1 MAKVKKMGTKKGS
14 TIRRKI
20 TIMLAVT
27 AVSLIATVLVVS
39 SIVNEKNITELCES
53 YLYDTCISASDT
65 LYESFYGD
73 TERNDLSVRLQY
85 ILNNVGIDTM
95 DSSTCYLIDT
105 EGKYLYHRD
114 SDLIGTQVQDNPVVQ
129 DVLDRYQ
136 NDGMITTADVRKSE
150 VDGKPV
156 YIAFMCTVN
165 DWIVVVQADE
175 SDVLAP
181 ITTINTISILLGM
194 GLLVLSLTIGYFLT
208 YRITKPITTL
218 TDVIN
223 DISELKMN
231 TAHRIPKTNDEIGIM
246 ADSVEHMQTQLS
258 GIVSE
263 LNDISDILV
272 DDSNNLY
279 SISNKVN
286 DASSD
291 NSATSEELAAS
302 MEETSTSAESVNANI
317 QNMNERVSIMAEE
330 VKKGTALT
338 AEVMEKTNEICNTTK
353 EAGNKTTEVFAK
365 IQEDSEEAIIRAREV
380 DKINSLATAIQ
391 DIAEQTNLLSLNAS
405 IEAARAGEAGKGFAV
420 VADEISKLA
429 NQSTNTSANIL
440 EIASHVNESVDVLTQ
455 SLEKALE
462 FMKVNV
468 MGDYER
474 FMNSSEEY
482 SEATQS
488 IETFMKSANDQIM
501 EIRAGITAMAES
513 IDGIS
518 SNINEC
524 SIGVNDIALKT
535 TDVVALTT
543 ETFERTTNCK
553 ESAEK
558 LQEITSRFQ

>member
-14 TIRRKI
+14 TIRQKI
-20 TIMLAVT
+20 TIMLAAT
-27 AVSLIATVLVVS
+27 AVTLISVILVVS
-39 SIVNEKNITELCES
+39 SIVNKKNITELCES

-95 DSSTCYLIDT
+95 DSSICYLIDT
-105 EGKYLYHRD
+105 EGNYLYHRD
-114 SDLIGTQVQDNPVVQ
+114 ADLIGTQVQDNPVVQ

-136 NDGMITTADVRKSE
+136 NDGMITTADVKKSE

-175 SDVLAP
+175 SDVMAP
-181 ITTINTISILLGM
+181 ITTINTISILLGV
-194 GLLVLSLTIGYFLT
+194 GLLVLSLAIGYFLT

-218 TDVIN
+218 TNVIN

-231 TAHRIPKTNDEIGIM
+231 TAHRLPKTNDEIGIM
-246 ADSVEHMQTQLS
+246 ADSVEHMQAQLS

-302 MEETSTSAESVNANI
+302 MEETSTSAESVNSNI
-317 QNMNERVSIMAEE
+317 QNMNERVSIVAEE

-338 AEVMEKTNEICNTTK
+338 AEVMEKTNEIRNTTK
-353 EAGNKTTEVFAK
+353 EASDKTTEVFAK

-474 FMNSSEEY
+474 FLNSSEEY
-482 SEATQS
+482 TEATQS
-488 IETFMKSANDQIM
+488 IETFMESANEQIM
-501 EIRAGITAMAES
+501 EIRAGITAMANS

-535 TDVVALTT
+535 TDVVTLTT

>member
-20 TIMLAVT
+20 TIMLAAT

>member
-181 ITTINTISILLGM
+181 ITTINTISIFLGM

-317 QNMNERVSIMAEE
+317 QNMNERVSIVAEE

>member
-20 TIMLAVT
+20 TIMLAAT

-181 ITTINTISILLGM
+181 IMTINTISILLGM

>member
-317 QNMNERVSIMAEE
+317 QNMNERVSIVAEE

-440 EIASHVNESVDVLTQ
+440 EIASHVNESVDVLTR

>member
-317 QNMNERVSIMAEE
+317 QNMNERVSIVAEE

>member
-20 TIMLAVT
+20 TIMLAAT

-114 SDLIGTQVQDNPVVQ
+114 TDLIGTQVQDNPVVQ

-317 QNMNERVSIMAEE
+317 QNMNERVSIVAEE

-468 MGDYER
+468 MGDYEQ

-513 IDGIS
+513 IDDIS